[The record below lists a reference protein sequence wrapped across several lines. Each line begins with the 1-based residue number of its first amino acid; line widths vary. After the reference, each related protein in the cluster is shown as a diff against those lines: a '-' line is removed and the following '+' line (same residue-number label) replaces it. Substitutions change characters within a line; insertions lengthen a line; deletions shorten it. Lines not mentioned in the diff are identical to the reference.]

1 MILLQNFSLG
11 YALLLIFDIFASS
24 SATGDGN
31 ADYVKT
37 EWDLI
42 NSSPGSPKHLSNSP
56 KSSLKR
62 KAISEHEI
70 STEWLSFPNGIEH
83 LSEPSA
89 KRQKITHP
97 AGQHEKS
104 KRILIF

>member
-1 MILLQNFSLG
+1 MVLLQSFSPG
-11 YALLLIFDIFASS
+11 YVLLLIFDIFASS
-24 SATGDGN
+24 SATG
-31 ADYVKT
+31 ADIKS